1 MNTKEDTI
9 VARATPA
16 GEGAIAVIRI
26 SGPDAIVMTDSL
38 FVGSKKLADAPGYT
52 IHYGK
57 IIDDPMVIDDVLVS
71 VFRAPHSYTGE
82 NSIELSCHGNQLLVQ
97 KIIGMFLKMGARSAN
112 PGEFTLRAFLNGKVD
127 LAQAEAVAEV
137 IHSRTDA
144 SLKGARNQLDGM
156 LSRKVNQL
164 RESLVS
170 TSALVELELDFAEED
185 IEFVPHNQLVGKID
199 DIISEIEKLLDTYSF
214 GKVIKDGVHVALV
227 GAPNVGK
234 SSLLNYIL
242 KEYRAIVSSIPGT
255 TRDIIREEV
264 SIDGF
269 LFELTD
275 TAGIRITEDEIEI
288 EGVKRSRETV
298 QDADLVL
305 FINDARY
312 PVDETLKTELSTLSS
327 PDRIITVI
335 NKIDLLSEA
344 RGNGDAAISAK
355 TGEGVNELFHI
366 LKERALK
373 GKTYTEQSLVITSIR
388 HFDALTKS
396 RDFLLKAKESAEGYM
411 SGEFVAVDLRNA
423 ENTLS
428 EIIGEVTS
436 DDILNSIFDGFCI
449 GK

>member
-9 VARATPA
+9 IARATPA
-16 GEGAIAVIRI
+16 GEGAIAVIRV
-26 SGPDAIVMTDSL
+26 SGPEAILVTERL
-38 FVGSKKLADAPGYT
+38 FHARKRLSEAASHT

-57 IIDDPMVIDDVLVS
+57 IIDGEAIVDDVLVS
-71 VFRAPHSYTGE
+71 VFRSPNSYTGE
-82 NSIELSCHGNQLLVQ
+82 DSTEISCHGNQFLVQ
-97 KIIGMFLKMGARSAN
+97 KIIGMFLKQGVRSAN
-112 PGEFTLRAFLNGKVD
+112 PGEFTLRAFLNGRVD
-127 LAQAEAVAEV
+127 LAQAEAVAEI

-144 SLKGARNQLDGM
+144 ALKGARNQLDGL
-156 LSRKVNQL
+156 LSRKVMTL
-164 RESLVS
+164 RNGLVS

-185 IEFVPHNQLVGKID
+185 IEFVPHPELVGKID
-199 DIISEIEKLLDTYSF
+199 EIIGEISKLLDTYSF

-264 SIDGF
+264 SIDGI

-275 TAGIRITEDEIEI
+275 TAGIRITDDEIEI

-298 QDADLVL
+298 RDADLVL
-305 FINDARY
+305 FINDARN
-312 PVDETLKTELSTLSS
+312 PVDEVLKAELGTLSS

-335 NKIDLLSEA
+335 NKIDLFPEA
-344 RGNGDAAISAK
+344 RDNGDAAISAK
-355 TGEGVNELFHI
+355 TGEGVDALFRI
-366 LKERALK
+366 LKEKALG

-388 HFDALTKS
+388 HFDALTRA
-396 RDFLLKAKESAEGYM
+396 RDFLLNAKDSVAAFM